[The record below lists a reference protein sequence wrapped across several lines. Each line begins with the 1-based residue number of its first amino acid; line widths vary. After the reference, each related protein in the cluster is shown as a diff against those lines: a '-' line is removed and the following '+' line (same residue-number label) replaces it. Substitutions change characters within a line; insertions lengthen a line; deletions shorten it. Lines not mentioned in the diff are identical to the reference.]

1 MREMPI
7 STDENT
13 LNFVVP
19 LAMYGALS
27 LSHIAS
33 ESLVTNIW
41 MDANF
46 KTVQNTFNG
55 TTKGGGR
62 ESSVRNVFAR
72 Q

>member
-33 ESLVTNIW
+33 ESLVTNI
-41 MDANF
+41 
-46 KTVQNTFNG
+46 
-55 TTKGGGR
+55 
-62 ESSVRNVFAR
+62 
-72 Q
+72 